1 MKRRLIAWGM
11 AVLTALSL
19 TACGGPRES
28 ASPASPDM
36 APMESPGAMEEK
48 LDYGVDAD
56 YPAGGEDGARAGQK
70 MIRRAE
76 LQLETLAFEEAVA
89 GLAALTE
96 QMGGYYEISNVAQR
110 GDGYRWAEYTVRV
123 PVERYAAFLDQAG
136 TLCHETWCS
145 ATQEDISEVY
155 YDTQGRLKTQQIKLE
170 RLHSLLEQAESM
182 EDIITIE
189 SAISETEL
197 RIEELS
203 GSLQHYDALVDYAT
217 VQINLDE
224 VYKLSNVEETPT
236 GFGSRMAQAFAGGL
250 RGFADSLE
258 ALAVAL
264 AYSWLWLLVA
274 GLILICGVRLTRR
287 AKTGEGLHISLKRKK
302 KDDNGGER

>member
-36 APMESPGAMEEK
+36 AP
-48 LDYGVDAD
+48 
-56 YPAGGEDGARAGQK
+56 
-70 MIRRAE
+70 
-76 LQLETLAFEEAVA
+76 
-89 GLAALTE
+89 
-96 QMGGYYEISNVAQR
+96 
-110 GDGYRWAEYTVRV
+110 
-123 PVERYAAFLDQAG
+123 
-136 TLCHETWCS
+136 
-145 ATQEDISEVY
+145 
-155 YDTQGRLKTQQIKLE
+155 
-170 RLHSLLEQAESM
+170 M